1 MNIYR
6 DVLYILYRIMFQIL
20 LLICFLFSAVSP
32 LSAKV
37 CNILSFSG
45 AGSFGAVEVGIL
57 DKLTQSSNAP
67 VFDML
72 TGVSAGGL
80 NVGLLSYYSA
90 NNNALSKGC
99 GASVTS
105 EGCFKQGI
113 TELKNTYFSLTNDTV
128 FQHNT
133 GQIARTWSYYDTAPL
148 RKTIE
153 SKLAPLS
160 YRGFTPIPALI
171 GSTNLNAG
179 VFQIFEFH
187 KESKLRQIQIMMAT
201 SAIPLAFPPE
211 NIEGT
216 YYVDGGAVA
225 NEIIN
230 GVESFF
236 EPPTMCDK
244 YNFTFI
250 TASEG
255 LEQVDTIDSF
265 NDYVR
270 RVVKVVMTD
279 FNNELAEIIDAPCA
293 SDGAKGTIQ
302 ICHPSTK
309 GSDYLSQYSS
319 MDFSYGKELYEIGYN
334 YFMCDSYNYC

>member
-1 MNIYR
+1 
-6 DVLYILYRIMFQIL
+6 MFQIL
-20 LLICFLFSAVSP
+20 LVLCFLVNASFAERAKDAKE
-32 LSAKV
+32 AKV

-57 DKLTQSSNAP
+57 DRLSSSLP
-67 VFDML
+67 TFDML

-80 NVGLLSYYSA
+80 NVGFLSYYSVA
-90 NNNALSKGC
+90 NNTALF
-99 GASVTS
+99 V
-105 EGCFKQGI
+105 QGI
-113 TELKNTYFSLTNDTV
+113 TELKNTYFEMSNDSV

-133 GQIARTWSYYDTAPL
+133 AQIARTWSYYDTAPL

-153 SKLAPLS
+153 TKLAPLS
-160 YRGFTPIPALI
+160 YRGIPTVALI
-171 GSTNLNAG
+171 GSTNLNTG
-179 VFQIFEFH
+179 TFQIFQFE

-211 NIEGT
+211 NIQGT

-225 NEIIN
+225 NEIIS
-230 GVESFF
+230 GVESFLAKG
-236 EPPTMCDK
+236 CDK

-255 LEQVDTIDSF
+255 LAQVKTIDSF

-293 SDGAKGTIQ
+293 ISSSSKGAIQ

-309 GSDYLSQYSS
+309 GGDYLSKYSS

-334 YFMCDSYNYC
+334 YFTCDSYNYC

>member
-1 MNIYR
+1 MKHHIFDTYFTLT
-6 DVLYILYRIMFQIL
+6 LYIQTMMFQIL
-20 LLICFLFSAVSP
+20 LLICFLTNA
-32 LSAKV
+32 LSH

-57 DKLTQSSNAP
+57 DKLSANLPA
-67 VFDML
+67 FDML

-80 NVGLLSYYSA
+80 NVGFLSYYT
-90 NNNALSKGC
+90 G
-99 GASVTS
+99 TS
-105 EGCFKQGI
+105 EEYFKQGI
-113 TELKNTYFSLTNDTV
+113 AELKNTYFQMTNDTV
-128 FQHNT
+128 FEHNT

-148 RKTIE
+148 RKTIA
-153 SKLAPLS
+153 SKLSPLS
-160 YRGFTPIPALI
+160 YRGFIPALI
-171 GSTNLNAG
+171 GSTNLNTG
-179 VFQIFEFH
+179 TFQIFEFQ

-236 EPPTMCDK
+236 YPANKCDK

-255 LEQVDTIDSF
+255 LAPVKTINNF
-265 NDYVR
+265 NDFVR
-270 RVVKVVMTD
+270 RVVNVVLTD
-279 FNNELAEIIDAPCA
+279 FNNELAEIIDTPCKT
-293 SDGAKGTIQ
+293 SKGTIQ
-302 ICHPSTK
+302 ICHPI
-309 GSDYLSQYSS
+309 DNYLSQYSS

-334 YFMCDSYNYC
+334 HFTCDSYPYC

>member
-1 MNIYR
+1 
-6 DVLYILYRIMFQIL
+6 MFQIL
-20 LLICFLFSAVSP
+20 LLFCFLVNALSAKE
-32 LSAKV
+32 AKV

-57 DKLTQSSNAP
+57 DRLSSSLP
-67 VFDML
+67 TFDML

-80 NVGLLSYYSA
+80 NVGFLSYYSVA
-90 NNNALSKGC
+90 NNTALF
-99 GASVTS
+99 V
-105 EGCFKQGI
+105 QGI
-113 TELKNTYFSLTNDTV
+113 TELKNTYFEMTNDSV

-133 GQIARTWSYYDTAPL
+133 AQIARTWSYYDTAPL

-153 SKLAPLS
+153 SKLSPLS
-160 YRGFTPIPALI
+160 YRGIPTVALI
-171 GSTNLNAG
+171 GSTNLNTG
-179 VFQIFEFH
+179 TFQIFQFE
-187 KESKLRQIQIMMAT
+187 KESKLRQVQIMMAT

-211 NIEGT
+211 NIQGT

-225 NEIIN
+225 NEIIS
-230 GVESFF
+230 GVESFLAKG
-236 EPPTMCDK
+236 CDK

-255 LEQVDTIDSF
+255 LAQVKTIDSF

-270 RVVKVVMTD
+270 RIVKVVMTD

-293 SDGAKGTIQ
+293 SSFSKGTIQ

-309 GSDYLSQYSS
+309 GGDYLSKYSS

-334 YFMCDSYNYC
+334 YFTCDSYNYC

>member
-1 MNIYR
+1 
-6 DVLYILYRIMFQIL
+6 MFQIL
-20 LLICFLFSAVSP
+20 LVLCFLVNASFA
-32 LSAKV
+32 LSAKEAKEMKT

-57 DKLTQSSNAP
+57 DRMSSSLP
-67 VFDML
+67 TFDML

-80 NVGLLSYYSA
+80 NVGFLSYYSVSGSS
-90 NNNALSKGC
+90 L
-99 GASVTS
+99 T
-105 EGCFKQGI
+105 QGI
-113 TELKNTYFSLTNDTV
+113 TELKNTYFEMSNDSV

-133 GQIARTWSYYDTAPL
+133 AQIARTWSYYDTAPL

-160 YRGFTPIPALI
+160 YRGIPTVALI
-171 GSTNLNAG
+171 GSTNLNDG
-179 VFQIFEFH
+179 TFQIFQFE
-187 KESKLRQIQIMMAT
+187 KESKLRQVQIMMAT

-211 NIEGT
+211 NIQGT

-225 NEIIN
+225 NEIIS
-230 GVESFF
+230 GVESFLAKG
-236 EPPTMCDK
+236 CDK

-255 LEQVDTIDSF
+255 LAQVKTIDSF

-279 FNNELAEIIDAPCA
+279 FNNELAEIIDAPCTSGTA
-293 SDGAKGTIQ
+293 SGTTSSSSKGAIQ
-302 ICHPSTK
+302 ICHPV
-309 GSDYLSQYSS
+309 GDYLSKYSS

-334 YFMCDSYNYC
+334 HFTCDSYPYC

>member
-1 MNIYR
+1 
-6 DVLYILYRIMFQIL
+6 MFQIL
-20 LLICFLFSAVSP
+20 LILCFLANVSH
-32 LSAKV
+32 LSAKT

-57 DKLTQSSNAP
+57 DKLTQPSSNMPA
-67 VFDML
+67 FDML

-80 NVGLLSYYSA
+80 NVGFLSYYS
-90 NNNALSKGC
+90 GC
-99 GASVTS
+99 KV
-105 EGCFKQGI
+105 EGCFKQGV
-113 TELKNTYFSLTNDTV
+113 TELKNTYFQMTNDTV
-128 FQHNT
+128 FQHNA

-171 GSTNLNAG
+171 GSTNLNDG

-255 LEQVDTIDSF
+255 LEQVDSIDSL

-279 FNNELAEIIDAPCA
+279 FNNELAEIIDAPCLSA
-293 SDGAKGTIQ
+293 SGAKGTIQ
-302 ICHPSTK
+302 ICHPV
-309 GSDYLSQYSS
+309 GDYLSQYSS

-334 YFMCDSYNYC
+334 YFTCDSYPYC

>member
-1 MNIYR
+1 
-6 DVLYILYRIMFQIL
+6 MFQT
-20 LLICFLFSAVSP
+20 LLILCFLANA
-32 LSAKV
+32 LSKKT
-37 CNILSFSG
+37 CNIISFSG

-80 NVGLLSYYSA
+80 NVGFLSYYSG
-90 NNNALSKGC
+90 SKGC
-99 GASVTS
+99 

-113 TELKNTYFSLTNDTV
+113 TELKNTYFQMTNDTV

-255 LEQVDTIDSF
+255 LEQIETIDGL

-279 FNNELAEIIDAPCA
+279 FNNELAEIIDAPCSSEA
-293 SDGAKGTIQ
+293 SGTSGGTSEAIGTSAKGTIQ

-309 GSDYLSQYSS
+309 GGDYLSQYSS

-334 YFMCDSYNYC
+334 YFTCDSYNYC

>member
-1 MNIYR
+1 
-6 DVLYILYRIMFQIL
+6 MFQIL
-20 LLICFLFSAVSP
+20 LLICFLANVSLFSA
-32 LSAKV
+32 LSAKT

-57 DKLTQSSNAP
+57 DKLTQPSNAP

-80 NVGLLSYYSA
+80 NVGFLSYYSGIGASGA
-90 NNNALSKGC
+90 NNNALF
-99 GASVTS
+99 V
-105 EGCFKQGI
+105 QGV
-113 TELKNTYFSLTNDTV
+113 TELKNTYFQMTNDTV

-160 YRGFTPIPALI
+160 YRGFTQIPALI
-171 GSTNLNAG
+171 GSTNLNDG

-211 NIEGT
+211 NIDGT

-255 LEQVDTIDSF
+255 LEQVDSIDSL

-279 FNNELAEIIDAPCA
+279 FNNELAEIIDAPCTD
-293 SDGAKGTIQ
+293 SFSKGTIQ

-309 GSDYLSQYSS
+309 GGDYLSQYSS

-334 YFMCDSYNYC
+334 YFTCDSYNYC

>member
-1 MNIYR
+1 MT
-6 DVLYILYRIMFQIL
+6 LYIILYRTMFQIL
-20 LLICFLFSAVSP
+20 LLLCFLANALSAKE
-32 LSAKV
+32 AKV

-57 DKLTQSSNAP
+57 DRMYQLSAKEPT
-67 VFDML
+67 FDML

-80 NVGLLSYYSA
+80 NVGFLSYYTAS
-90 NNNALSKGC
+90 NNTALFVK
-99 GASVTS
+99 
-105 EGCFKQGI
+105 GI
-113 TELKNTYFSLTNDTV
+113 TELKNTYFEMTNDSV

-133 GQIARTWSYYDTAPL
+133 AQIARTWSYYDTAPL

-160 YRGFTPIPALI
+160 YRGIPTVALI
-171 GSTNLNAG
+171 GSTNLNTG
-179 VFQIFEFH
+179 TFQIFEFQ
-187 KESKLRQIQIMMAT
+187 KESKLRQVQIMMAT

-211 NIEGT
+211 NIQGT

-225 NEIIN
+225 NEIIS
-230 GVESFF
+230 GVESFLAKD
-236 EPPTMCDK
+236 CDK

-255 LEQVDTIDSF
+255 LAQVSAIDSL

-279 FNNELAEIIDAPCA
+279 FNNELAEIIDAPCYSDA
-293 SDGAKGTIQ
+293 SGTSSGTKGAIQ
-302 ICHPSTK
+302 ICHPV
-309 GSDYLSQYSS
+309 GDYLSKYSS

-334 YFMCDSYNYC
+334 HFTCDSYPYC

>member
-1 MNIYR
+1 
-6 DVLYILYRIMFQIL
+6 MFQIL
-20 LLICFLFSAVSP
+20 LVLCFLANALSA
-32 LSAKV
+32 LSASFAERAKEAKV

-57 DKLTQSSNAP
+57 DRLSSSLP
-67 VFDML
+67 TFDML

-80 NVGLLSYYSA
+80 NVGFLSYYSVSGSS
-90 NNNALSKGC
+90 L
-99 GASVTS
+99 T
-105 EGCFKQGI
+105 QGI
-113 TELKNTYFSLTNDTV
+113 TELKNTYFEMSNDSV

-133 GQIARTWSYYDTAPL
+133 AQIARTWSYYDTAPL

-153 SKLAPLS
+153 TKLAPLS
-160 YRGFTPIPALI
+160 YRGIPTVALI
-171 GSTNLNAG
+171 GSTNLNTG
-179 VFQIFEFH
+179 TFQIFQFE

-211 NIEGT
+211 NIQGT

-225 NEIIN
+225 NEIIS
-230 GVESFF
+230 GVESFLAKG
-236 EPPTMCDK
+236 CDK

-255 LEQVDTIDSF
+255 LAQVKTIDSF

-270 RVVKVVMTD
+270 RVVKVAMTD
-279 FNNELAEIIDAPCA
+279 FNNELAEIIDAPCMDK
-293 SDGAKGTIQ
+293 SKGAIQ
-302 ICHPSTK
+302 VCHPSTK
-309 GSDYLSQYSS
+309 GGDYLSKYSS

-334 YFMCDSYNYC
+334 YFTCDSYNYC

>member
-1 MNIYR
+1 
-6 DVLYILYRIMFQIL
+6 MFQIL
-20 LLICFLFSAVSP
+20 LILCFLANALSASFA
-32 LSAKV
+32 LSAKEAKEAKETKT

-57 DKLTQSSNAP
+57 DRLSSSLP
-67 VFDML
+67 TFDML

-80 NVGLLSYYSA
+80 NVGFLSYYSVA
-90 NNNALSKGC
+90 NNTELFQGC
-99 GASVTS
+99 GASGTS
-105 EGCFKQGI
+105 SGCFKQGI
-113 TELKNTYFSLTNDTV
+113 TELKNTYFEMSNNSV

-133 GQIARTWSYYDTAPL
+133 AQIARTWSYYDTAPL

-160 YRGFTPIPALI
+160 YRGIPTVALI
-171 GSTNLNAG
+171 GSTNLNDG
-179 VFQIFEFH
+179 TFQIFEFQ
-187 KESKLRQIQIMMAT
+187 KESKLRQVQIMMAT

-211 NIEGT
+211 NIQGT

-225 NEIIN
+225 NEIIS
-230 GVESFF
+230 GVESFL
-236 EPPTMCDK
+236 TKGCDK

-255 LEQVDTIDSF
+255 LAQVKTIDSF

-279 FNNELAEIIDAPCA
+279 FNNELAEIIDAPCGTA
-293 SDGAKGTIQ
+293 SSSSKGAIQ

-309 GSDYLSQYSS
+309 GGDYLSKYSS

-334 YFMCDSYNYC
+334 HFTCDSYNYC

>member
-1 MNIYR
+1 
-6 DVLYILYRIMFQIL
+6 MFQTL
-20 LLICFLFSAVSP
+20 LLICFLTNAFA
-32 LSAKV
+32 LSALSSISPKT

-57 DKLTQSSNAP
+57 DKLTQPSNAP
-67 VFDML
+67 IFDML

-80 NVGLLSYYSA
+80 NVGFLSYYS
-90 NNNALSKGC
+90 GC
-99 GASVTS
+99 KV

-113 TELKNTYFSLTNDTV
+113 TELKNTYFQMTNDTV

-236 EPPTMCDK
+236 EPPDMCDK

-255 LEQVDTIDSF
+255 LEQVDTIDSL

-279 FNNELAEIIDAPCA
+279 FNNELAEIIDAPCSSEA
-293 SDGAKGTIQ
+293 IGAKGTIQ
-302 ICHPSTK
+302 ICHPI
-309 GSDYLSQYSS
+309 GDYLSQYSS

-334 YFMCDSYNYC
+334 HFTCDSYPYC

>member
-1 MNIYR
+1 
-6 DVLYILYRIMFQIL
+6 MFQIL
-20 LLICFLFSAVSP
+20 LLICFLANVSAVSA
-32 LSAKV
+32 LSLFLKKT

-57 DKLTQSSNAP
+57 DKLTQPSNAP
-67 VFDML
+67 MFDML

-80 NVGLLSYYSA
+80 NVGFLSYYS
-90 NNNALSKGC
+90 GI

-105 EGCFKQGI
+105 FKQGV
-113 TELKNTYFSLTNDTV
+113 TELKNTYFQMTNDTV

-255 LEQVDTIDSF
+255 LEQVDTIDSL

-279 FNNELAEIIDAPCA
+279 FNNELAEIIDAPC
-293 SDGAKGTIQ
+293 SDGTSKGAIQ

-309 GSDYLSQYSS
+309 GGDYLSKYSS

-334 YFMCDSYNYC
+334 HFTCDSYNYC

>member
-1 MNIYR
+1 
-6 DVLYILYRIMFQIL
+6 MFQIL
-20 LLICFLFSAVSP
+20 LILCFLANVSH
-32 LSAKV
+32 LSAKT

-57 DKLTQSSNAP
+57 DKLTQPSNMPA
-67 VFDML
+67 FDML

-80 NVGLLSYYSA
+80 NVGFLSYYSGIGASGA

-105 EGCFKQGI
+105 EGCFKQGV
-113 TELKNTYFSLTNDTV
+113 TELKNTYFQMTNDTV

-171 GSTNLNAG
+171 GSTNLNDG

-255 LEQVDTIDSF
+255 LEQVDSIDSL

-279 FNNELAEIIDAPCA
+279 FNNELAEIIDAPCSSA
-293 SDGAKGTIQ
+293 SGTKGTIQ
-302 ICHPSTK
+302 ICHPV
-309 GSDYLSQYSS
+309 GDYLSQYSS

-334 YFMCDSYNYC
+334 HFTCDSYNYC

>member
-1 MNIYR
+1 
-6 DVLYILYRIMFQIL
+6 MFQIL
-20 LLICFLFSAVSP
+20 LILCFLFST
-32 LSAKV
+32 KGQKT

-57 DKLTQSSNAP
+57 DKLTQPSSNMPA
-67 VFDML
+67 FDML

-80 NVGLLSYYSA
+80 NVGFLSYYS
-90 NNNALSKGC
+90 GC
-99 GASVTS
+99 KV
-105 EGCFKQGI
+105 EGCFKQGV
-113 TELKNTYFSLTNDTV
+113 TELKNTYFQMTNDTV

-171 GSTNLNAG
+171 GSTNLNDG

-255 LEQVDTIDSF
+255 LAPVETIDNL

-279 FNNELAEIIDAPCA
+279 FNNELAEIIDAPCTD
-293 SDGAKGTIQ
+293 SSSKGTIQ
-302 ICHPSTK
+302 ICHPV
-309 GSDYLSQYSS
+309 GDYLSQYSS

-334 YFMCDSYNYC
+334 YFTCDSYNYC

>member
-1 MNIYR
+1 
-6 DVLYILYRIMFQIL
+6 MFQIL
-20 LLICFLFSAVSP
+20 LILCFLFST
-32 LSAKV
+32 KGQKT

-57 DKLTQSSNAP
+57 DKLTQPSSNMPA
-67 VFDML
+67 FDML

-80 NVGLLSYYSA
+80 NVGFLSYYSGSKGSGA
-90 NNNALSKGC
+90 NNNALF
-99 GASVTS
+99 V
-105 EGCFKQGI
+105 QGI
-113 TELKNTYFSLTNDTV
+113 TELKNTYFQMSNDTV

-171 GSTNLNAG
+171 GSTNLNDG

-255 LEQVDTIDSF
+255 LEQIETINSL

-279 FNNELAEIIDAPCA
+279 FNNELAEIIDAPC
-293 SDGAKGTIQ
+293 DGTKGTIK
-302 ICHPSTK
+302 ICHPV
-309 GSDYLSQYSS
+309 GDYLSQYSS

-334 YFMCDSYNYC
+334 YFTCDSYNYC

>member
-1 MNIYR
+1 MYIYIS
-6 DVLYILYRIMFQIL
+6 DKSKPILVDIIYILYRTMFKIL
-20 LLICFLFSAVSP
+20 LILCFLGNALSAKEAKE
-32 LSAKV
+32 AKV

-57 DKLTQSSNAP
+57 DKLSQLSAKELS
-67 VFDML
+67 FDML

-80 NVGLLSYYSA
+80 NVGFLSYYSVSGES
-90 NNNALSKGC
+90 LTKGI
-99 GASVTS
+99 A
-105 EGCFKQGI
+105 
-113 TELKNTYFSLTNDTV
+113 ELKNTYFEMTNDSV

-133 GQIARTWSYYDTAPL
+133 AQIARTWSYYDTAPL

-160 YRGFTPIPALI
+160 YRGIPTVALI
-171 GSTNLNAG
+171 GSTNLNTG
-179 VFQIFEFH
+179 TFQIFEFQ
-187 KESKLRQIQIMMAT
+187 KESKLRQVQIMMAT

-211 NIEGT
+211 NIQGT

-225 NEIIN
+225 NEIIS
-230 GVESFF
+230 GVESFLAKD
-236 EPPTMCDK
+236 CDK

-255 LEQVDTIDSF
+255 LAQVGAIDSL

-279 FNNELAEIIDAPCA
+279 FNNELAEIIDAPCEK
-293 SDGAKGTIQ
+293 SKAKGAIQ

-309 GSDYLSQYSS
+309 GGDYLSKYSS

-334 YFMCDSYNYC
+334 HFTCDSYNYC

>member
-1 MNIYR
+1 
-6 DVLYILYRIMFQIL
+6 MFQML
-20 LLICFLFSAVSP
+20 LFFCFLANVSLFSA

-57 DKLTQSSNAP
+57 DKLTHSSNMPA
-67 VFDML
+67 FDML

-80 NVGLLSYYSA
+80 NVGFLSYYSA

-99 GASVTS
+99 

-113 TELKNTYFSLTNDTV
+113 TELKNTYFQMTNDTV
-128 FQHNT
+128 FQHNM

-171 GSTNLNAG
+171 GSTNLNDG
-179 VFQIFEFH
+179 RFQIFEFH

-211 NIEGT
+211 NIQGT

-255 LEQVDTIDSF
+255 LAQVDTIDSL

-270 RVVKVVMTD
+270 RVVKVVLTD
-279 FNNELAEIIDAPCA
+279 FNNELAEIIDAPC
-293 SDGAKGTIQ
+293 SDGTSSKASKKGTIQ
-302 ICHPSTK
+302 ICHPSAK
-309 GSDYLSQYSS
+309 GGDYLSQYSS

-334 YFMCDSYNYC
+334 HFTCDSYPYC

>member
-1 MNIYR
+1 
-6 DVLYILYRIMFQIL
+6 MFQIL
-20 LLICFLFSAVSP
+20 LVLCFLANALSAKDVKE
-32 LSAKV
+32 AKV

-57 DKLTQSSNAP
+57 DRMSSSLP
-67 VFDML
+67 TFDML

-80 NVGLLSYYSA
+80 NVGFLSYYSIDT
-90 NNNALSKGC
+90 GC
-99 GASVTS
+99 S
-105 EGCFKQGI
+105 GCFKQGI
-113 TELKNTYFSLTNDTV
+113 TELKNTYFELTNDTV
-128 FQHNT
+128 FTRNT

-153 SKLAPLS
+153 SKLGALS
-160 YRGFTPIPALI
+160 YKGIPTVALI

-179 VFQIFEFH
+179 VFQIFEFQ

-211 NIEGT
+211 NIQGT

-225 NEIIN
+225 NEIIS
-230 GVESFF
+230 GVESFLSAKG
-236 EPPTMCDK
+236 CDK

-255 LEQVDTIDSF
+255 LAQVKTIDSF

-279 FNNELAEIIDAPCA
+279 FNNELAEIIDAPCSSEA
-293 SDGAKGTIQ
+293 IGTSGGTSKGAIQ

-309 GSDYLSQYSS
+309 GGDYLSQYSS

-334 YFMCDSYNYC
+334 YFTCDSYNYC

>member
-1 MNIYR
+1 
-6 DVLYILYRIMFQIL
+6 MFQIL
-20 LLICFLFSAVSP
+20 LIICFLFY
-32 LSAKV
+32 AKATKT

-57 DKLTQSSNAP
+57 DKLTQPSSNMPA
-67 VFDML
+67 FDML

-80 NVGLLSYYSA
+80 NVGFLSYYSA

-99 GASVTS
+99 
-105 EGCFKQGI
+105 EGCFKQGV
-113 TELKNTYFSLTNDTV
+113 TELKNTYFQMTNDTV
-128 FQHNT
+128 FQHNM

-171 GSTNLNAG
+171 GSTNLNDG

-211 NIEGT
+211 NIQGT

-255 LEQVDTIDSF
+255 LAQVDTIDSL

-270 RVVKVVMTD
+270 RVVKVVLTD
-279 FNNELAEIIDAPCA
+279 FNNELAEIIDAPCLSEA
-293 SDGAKGTIQ
+293 SGTSSEAKGTIQ

-309 GSDYLSQYSS
+309 GGDYLSQYSS

-334 YFMCDSYNYC
+334 HFTCDSYNYC

>member
-1 MNIYR
+1 
-6 DVLYILYRIMFQIL
+6 MFQM
-20 LLICFLFSAVSP
+20 LLILCFLANVSAFFT
-32 LSAKV
+32 KGEKT

-57 DKLTQSSNAP
+57 DKLTQSSNMP

-80 NVGLLSYYSA
+80 NVGFLSYYSA
-90 NNNALSKGC
+90 NNKGCEGC
-99 GASVTS
+99 GANNNASFV
-105 EGCFKQGI
+105 QGI
-113 TELKNTYFSLTNDTV
+113 TELKNTYFQMTNDTV
-128 FQHNT
+128 FQHNI

-171 GSTNLNAG
+171 GSTNLNDG
-179 VFQIFEFH
+179 TFQIFEFH

-211 NIEGT
+211 NMQGT

-230 GVESFF
+230 GIESFF
-236 EPPTMCDK
+236 DPPNMCDK

-255 LEQVDTIDSF
+255 LAKVDTIDSL

-270 RVVKVVMTD
+270 RVVKVVLTD

-293 SDGAKGTIQ
+293 SEASGTSGGTSKGAIQ

-309 GSDYLSQYSS
+309 GGDYLSQYSS

-334 YFMCDSYNYC
+334 HFTCDSYNYC

>member
-1 MNIYR
+1 
-6 DVLYILYRIMFQIL
+6 MFQTL
-20 LLICFLFSAVSP
+20 LLICFLTNALSSISP
-32 LSAKV
+32 KT

-57 DKLTQSSNAP
+57 DNLFPSLPS
-67 VFDML
+67 FDML

-80 NVGLLSYYSA
+80 NVGFLSYY
-90 NNNALSKGC
+90 NVEENDP
-99 GASVTS
+99 TS
-105 EGCFKQGI
+105 SDYFKQGI
-113 TELKNTYFSLTNDTV
+113 DDLKNVYFGLTNDTV
-128 FQHNT
+128 FTRNT

-148 RKTIE
+148 RKTIQ
-153 SKLAPLS
+153 SKLATLS
-160 YRGFTPIPALI
+160 YNGKTPIPALI

-179 VFQIFEFH
+179 TFQIFEFN

-211 NIEGT
+211 VIQGT

-230 GVESFF
+230 GVESFLAKG
-236 EPPTMCDK
+236 CDQ

-255 LEQVDTIDSF
+255 LAPVKTIDNL

-270 RVVKVVMTD
+270 RVANVVLSD
-279 FNNELAEIIDAPCA
+279 FNNELAEITNVPCA
-293 SDGAKGTIQ
+293 NASKGAIQ
-302 ICHPSTK
+302 ICHPV
-309 GSDYLSQYSS
+309 GDYLSEYSS
-319 MDFSYGKELYEIGYN
+319 MDFSFGKELYEIGYN
-334 YFMCDSYNYC
+334 HFTCDSYPYC

>member
-1 MNIYR
+1 
-6 DVLYILYRIMFQIL
+6 MFQIL
-20 LLICFLFSAVSP
+20 LILCFLANTHFVVS
-32 LSAKV
+32 KKT

-57 DKLTQSSNAP
+57 DKLSSSLSA
-67 VFDML
+67 FDML

-80 NVGLLSYYSA
+80 NVGFLSYYSA
-90 NNNALSKGC
+90 HNNTALFIK
-99 GASVTS
+99 
-105 EGCFKQGI
+105 GI
-113 TELKNTYFSLTNDTV
+113 TELKNTYFEMTNDSV

-160 YRGFTPIPALI
+160 YKGIPTVALI

-179 VFQIFEFH
+179 VFQIFQFE
-187 KESKLRQIQIMMAT
+187 KETKLRQVQIMMAT

-211 NIEGT
+211 NIQGT
-216 YYVDGGAVA
+216 YYMDGGAVA
-225 NEIIN
+225 NEIIS
-230 GVESFF
+230 GVESFLN
-236 EPPTMCDK
+236 PIGGCDQ

-255 LEQVDTIDSF
+255 LAQVGAINSL
-265 NDYVR
+265 NDYVH
-270 RVVKVVMTD
+270 RVIKVVMTD
-279 FNNELAEIIDAPCA
+279 FNNELAEIIDAPCF
-293 SDGAKGTIQ
+293 GTAKGTIQ
-302 ICHPSTK
+302 ICHPV
-309 GSDYLSQYSS
+309 GDYLSKYSS

-334 YFMCDSYNYC
+334 HFTCDSYPYC

>member
-1 MNIYR
+1 
-6 DVLYILYRIMFQIL
+6 MFQTL
-20 LLICFLFSAVSP
+20 LLICFLTNAFST
-32 LSAKV
+32 KV

-57 DKLTQSSNAP
+57 DNLFPSLPA
-67 VFDML
+67 FDML

-80 NVGLLSYYSA
+80 NVGFLSYYNVEENDA
-90 NNNALSKGC
+90 
-99 GASVTS
+99 TS
-105 EGCFKQGI
+105 SSYFKQGI
-113 TELKNTYFSLTNDTV
+113 DDLKNVYFGLTNDTV
-128 FQHNT
+128 FTRNM

-153 SKLAPLS
+153 LKLATLS
-160 YRGFTPIPALI
+160 YKGIPNVALI

-179 VFQIFEFH
+179 TFQIFEFN

-211 NIEGT
+211 VIQGT

-230 GVESFF
+230 GVESFLAKG
-236 EPPTMCDK
+236 CDQ

-255 LEQVDTIDSF
+255 LAPVKTIDNL

-270 RVVKVVMTD
+270 RVANVVLSD
-279 FNNELAEIIDAPCA
+279 FNNELAEIINVPCA
-293 SDGAKGTIQ
+293 SASKGTIQ
-302 ICHPSTK
+302 ICHPV
-309 GSDYLSQYSS
+309 GDYLSEYSS
-319 MDFSYGKELYEIGYN
+319 MDFSFGKELYEIGYN
-334 YFMCDSYNYC
+334 HFTCDSYHYC

>member
-1 MNIYR
+1 
-6 DVLYILYRIMFQIL
+6 MFQIL
-20 LLICFLFSAVSP
+20 LLICFLANVSLFSA
-32 LSAKV
+32 KT

-57 DKLTQSSNAP
+57 DKLTQPSNAP

-80 NVGLLSYYSA
+80 NVGFLSYYSGIGASGA
-90 NNNALSKGC
+90 NNNALF
-99 GASVTS
+99 V
-105 EGCFKQGI
+105 QGV
-113 TELKNTYFSLTNDTV
+113 TELKNTYFQMTNDTV

-171 GSTNLNAG
+171 GSTNLNDG

-211 NIEGT
+211 NIDGT

-255 LEQVDTIDSF
+255 LEQVDTIDSL

-279 FNNELAEIIDAPCA
+279 FNNEIAEIIDAPC
-293 SDGAKGTIQ
+293 SDGTSSGAKGTIQ

-309 GSDYLSQYSS
+309 GGDYLSQYSS

-334 YFMCDSYNYC
+334 YFTCDSYNYC

>member
-1 MNIYR
+1 
-6 DVLYILYRIMFQIL
+6 MFKT
-20 LLICFLFSAVSP
+20 LLILCFLFSAG
-32 LSAKV
+32 SAKV

-57 DKLTQSSNAP
+57 DKLTQPSNAP

-80 NVGLLSYYSA
+80 NVGFLSYYS
-90 NNNALSKGC
+90 GC
-99 GASVTS
+99 KV

-113 TELKNTYFSLTNDTV
+113 TELKNTYFQMTNDTV

-171 GSTNLNAG
+171 GSTNLNDG

-255 LEQVDTIDSF
+255 LEQIETIDSL

-279 FNNELAEIIDAPCA
+279 FNNELAEIIDAPCDGTSGGTSEA
-293 SDGAKGTIQ
+293 IGAKGTIQ

-309 GSDYLSQYSS
+309 GGDYLSQYSS

-334 YFMCDSYNYC
+334 YFTCDSYSYC

>member
-1 MNIYR
+1 
-6 DVLYILYRIMFQIL
+6 MFQIL
-20 LLICFLFSAVSP
+20 LILCFLGNA
-32 LSAKV
+32 LSAKEAKKMKT

-57 DKLTQSSNAP
+57 DRLSSSLP
-67 VFDML
+67 TFDML

-80 NVGLLSYYSA
+80 NVGFLSYYSA
-90 NNNALSKGC
+90 SNNSSLF
-99 GASVTS
+99 V
-105 EGCFKQGI
+105 EGI
-113 TELKNTYFSLTNDTV
+113 TELKNTYFEMTNDSV

-133 GQIARTWSYYDTAPL
+133 AQIARTWSYYDTAPL

-153 SKLAPLS
+153 SKLAHLS
-160 YRGFTPIPALI
+160 YRGIPTVALI
-171 GSTNLNAG
+171 GSTNLNKG
-179 VFQIFEFH
+179 VFQIFEFQ
-187 KESKLRQIQIMMAT
+187 KESKLRQVQIMMAT

-211 NIEGT
+211 NIQGI

-225 NEIIN
+225 NEIIS
-230 GVESFF
+230 GVESFLAKD
-236 EPPTMCDK
+236 CDN

-255 LEQVDTIDSF
+255 LAPVKTIDSL
-265 NDYVR
+265 NDYIR

-279 FNNELAEIIDAPCA
+279 FNNELAEIIDAPCYGEA
-293 SDGAKGTIQ
+293 SKGAIQ

-309 GSDYLSQYSS
+309 GGDYLSKYSS

-334 YFMCDSYNYC
+334 HFTCDSYPYC

>member
-1 MNIYR
+1 
-6 DVLYILYRIMFQIL
+6 MFQII
-20 LLICFLFSAVSP
+20 LLICFLVNVSLFSA
-32 LSAKV
+32 KT

-80 NVGLLSYYSA
+80 NVGFLSYYSGFGT
-90 NNNALSKGC
+90 NNNALHKGC

-105 EGCFKQGI
+105 EGCFKQGV
-113 TELKNTYFSLTNDTV
+113 TELKNTYFQMTNDTV

-211 NIEGT
+211 NIQGT

-255 LEQVDTIDSF
+255 LEQVDTIDSL

-279 FNNELAEIIDAPCA
+279 FNNELAEIIDAPC
-293 SDGAKGTIQ
+293 SDGTASGTSSEAKGTIQ

-309 GSDYLSQYSS
+309 GGDYLSQYSS

-334 YFMCDSYNYC
+334 HFTCDSYPYC